1 MTNVK
6 REYPCEDWWWIDPE
20 KGGPPYELENRT
32 TRAIEKSIESYKFA
46 MTIYDK
52 GSEDYNLCLKDLER
66 NLKELEDRKINPR
79 EGDIF

>member
-1 MTNVK
+1 MTKVK

-46 MTIYDK
+46 MKWTDDPEQLK
-52 GSEDYNLCLKDLER
+52 KDQKRLDALCE
-66 NLKELEDRKINPR
+66 ELEDRKINPR